1 VTDSLV
7 VALAAGMVAAFNPC
21 GFALLPAYLTLVVRR
36 SSDGNPLRRAL
47 GASVA
52 MTAGFVAVFG
62 AFGLVVVPLA
72 LSVGTY
78 LSWATVVV
86 GAALVL
92 LGIWLL
98 SGREM
103 LVRLPRLSGA
113 APTDRPA
120 SMLAYGV
127 AYAVASLSC
136 TIAPFLAV
144 TTSTFRAQS
153 PLAGMLVFLTYAIGM
168 GVVVGVLA
176 VSVALAQDRLVLRLR
191 GLMPYVNRLS
201 GLLLVIAGA
210 YVAYYGIYELRLADG
225 RIVDDPVVDAATA
238 VPGAVSRFV
247 SDAGPWAALAAFV
260 ALLALGLAVRRKR
273 IRPTAAVE
281 RETPPAD

>member
-1 VTDSLV
+1 MTDSLV

-21 GFALLPAYLTLVVRR
+21 GFALLPAYLALVVRR
-36 SSDGNPLRRAL
+36 TAEGNPLRRAL
-47 GASVA
+47 GASAA
-52 MTAGFVAVFG
+52 MTAGFVIVFG
-62 AFGLVVVPLA
+62 AFGLVAVPLA

-86 GAALVL
+86 GVALVL
-92 LGIWLL
+92 FGLWLL
-98 SGREM
+98 SGREL
-103 LVRLPRLSGA
+103 LVRLPRLRGA

-153 PLAGMLVFLTYAIGM
+153 AVAGILVFLAYAMGM

-176 VSVALAQDRLVLRLR
+176 VSVALAQDRIVRRMR
-191 GLMPYVNRLS
+191 GVMPYVSRLS
-201 GLLLVIAGA
+201 GLLLVTAGA
-210 YVAYYGIYELRLADG
+210 YVAYYGIYELRLAGG

-238 VPGAVSRFV
+238 IPGAVSRFV
-247 SDAGPWAALAAFV
+247 SGAGPWAALAASV
-260 ALLALGLAVRRKR
+260 ALLALGLAVRRVR
-273 IRPTAAVE
+273 ARPTAAAE
-281 RETPPAD
+281 AETPRAD